1 VSAAE
6 ARGAAALLAGLAQMT
21 PRRLGTLLAAADAV
35 DAWGWVCAGDQR
47 RLRLL
52 LGPGTPP
59 TELAKLVPLWQARA
73 EVVVRAGRDPH
84 TEAERHEEA
93 GVEILLPGDPRY
105 PALLAVDPAPPGVLF
120 VAGDV
125 GVLDRP
131 RVAIVGTRRC
141 SGSGAAVARDLGR
154 DLAVAGVVVVSGLA
168 LGIDGA
174 AHAGVLSAGERG
186 APPAGVI
193 GCGHDRPYPSR
204 HRPLWEAVRDRGVLL
219 GEYPLGTEPA
229 GWRFPA
235 RNRMIAALAELVVV
249 VESHAAG
256 GSLLTV
262 DEAVHRGVEVMA
274 VPGSVRSPS
283 AAGTNQL
290 LAEGCHPVRDAADV
304 LVALGLG
311 AGAHRAAPD
320 LRPAPDAAGRDVL
333 LALGW
338 DPATL
343 EQLVVRTGRAVPE
356 VALVLLQLEADGW
369 VASDGAWYEQV
380 AGS

>member
-1 VSAAE
+1 
-6 ARGAAALLAGLAQMT
+6 
-21 PRRLGTLLAAADAV
+21 
-35 DAWGWVCAGDQR
+35 
-47 RLRLL
+47 
-52 LGPGTPP
+52 
-59 TELAKLVPLWQARA
+59 
-73 EVVVRAGRDPH
+73 
-84 TEAERHEEA
+84 
-93 GVEILLPGDPRY
+93 
-105 PALLAVDPAPPGVLF
+105 
-120 VAGDV
+120 
-125 GVLDRP
+125 
-131 RVAIVGTRRC
+131 
-141 SGSGAAVARDLGR
+141 
-154 DLAVAGVVVVSGLA
+154 
-168 LGIDGA
+168 
-174 AHAGVLSAGERG
+174 
-186 APPAGVI
+186 
-193 GCGHDRPYPSR
+193 
-204 HRPLWEAVRDRGVLL
+204 
-219 GEYPLGTEPA
+219 
-229 GWRFPA
+229 
-235 RNRMIAALAELVVV
+235 MIAALAELVVV

-356 VALVLLQLEADGW
+356 VALVLLQLEAGGW

-380 AGS
+380 ATS